1 MVAVSD
7 WPKGSPLN
15 GHEHQLPFLLFEE
28 VKSVNSLVIIHTHK
42 IMFYVRIILSTFF
55 YDFNGVRSLS
65 EIFLRTRWLRGRKY
79 MSRARNLNRL

>member
-28 VKSVNSLVIIHTHK
+28 EVEREFVSDYSYAQNNDLH
-42 IMFYVRIILSTFF
+42 
-55 YDFNGVRSLS
+55 
-65 EIFLRTRWLRGRKY
+65 
-79 MSRARNLNRL
+79 